1 MLARNYPAEAAE
13 RVVRVCLLGG
23 PQPLLLLLVQ
33 DRLGVEGFSPVNQA
47 ELKRPLFPS
56 SLADSQ
62 RVCSSSRQTHG
73 QRRQAADL
81 LLNPGWSDR
90 FRSPAPPTYGRTR

>member
-33 DRLGVEGFSPVNQA
+33 DKL
-47 ELKRPLFPS
+47 ELKDPHLS
-56 SLADSQ
+56 IKQS
-62 RVCSSSRQTHG
+62 
-73 QRRQAADL
+73 
-81 LLNPGWSDR
+81 
-90 FRSPAPPTYGRTR
+90 